1 MAEKVTQVKLHGG
14 GKKVKVHV
22 AYLCKRFFARQQ
34 KMLEHC
40 KQVTL
45 KFVEIILAD
54 HWSALFWDT
63 GWALGMFADR

>member
-40 KQVTL
+40 RQVTL
-45 KFVEIILAD
+45 KFVEIILGRSLECFVLG
-54 HWSALFWDT
+54 HRM
-63 GWALGMFADR
+63 GMFADR